1 MNARKQYNSLDLAKF
16 IAAILI
22 VIIHANPFTT
32 YSGLLSY
39 SFRNI
44 IAVVAVPFFFVTS
57 GFLFFTKLNTLGKD
71 EQKQYFG
78 KYIKR
83 LCIMYLLWSAVYFV
97 FVLTE
102 WIVHGFK
109 AVDIL
114 IYIRDFFFKGSYSTI
129 WFLPALITAVA
140 IVYLLHKK
148 FAYKTIF
155 LISVPFYVFA
165 CLGSSYYGLVDNLPI
180 IGNLFDAYFYIFDTV
195 KNGVL
200 FGWLYVALGGY
211 LSEKIEKKPINTK
224 YSFVLSVVFFIFM
237 AAETIGQKYFKLSTN
252 GVDTKILL
260 VPLSIFLFYFIISIN
275 IKSNGM
281 YVWMR
286 KLSLLMFL
294 SQRIFLT
301 LFDWFLSNTFFVKN
315 SLVYFTSVLILT
327 LAFSVLFIKL
337 SDKVKV
343 LKQFY

>member
-1 MNARKQYNSLDLAKF
+1 MNVRKQYNSLDLAKF
-16 IAAILI
+16 VSAILI
-22 VIIHANPFTT
+22 IIIHANPFTS
-32 YSGLLSY
+32 YSSLLSF

-44 IAVVAVPFFFVTS
+44 IAIVAVPFFFVTS
-57 GFLFFTKLNTLGKD
+57 GFLFFTKLNNLGED
-71 EQKQYFG
+71 DQKQYF
-78 KYIKR
+78 KSYILR
-83 LCIMYLLWSAVYFV
+83 LCTMYLLWSAVYFV

-102 WIVHGFK
+102 WIVHGFE
-109 AVDIL
+109 AFDIL

-140 IVYLLHKK
+140 IVYFLHKR
-148 FAYKTIF
+148 FTYKTIT
-155 LISVPFYVFA
+155 LISVPFYIFA

-180 IGNLFDAYFYIFDTV
+180 IGNLFDAYFYVFDTV

-211 LSEKIEKKPINTK
+211 LSEEIEKKPLNTK

-252 GVDTKILL
+252 GVDTKLLL
-260 VPLSIFLFYFIISIN
+260 VPLSIFLFTFIISVN

-281 YVWMR
+281 FIWMR

-301 LFDWFLSNTFFVKN
+301 LFDWFLSDTFFVQN
-315 SLVYFTSVLILT
+315 SLVYFVSILVLT

-337 SDKVKV
+337 SDKAKI